1 MKCVESFKG
10 DQYERRSEEAE
21 DVEAQRQ
28 NDHNAKRRSEESEES
43 EAKRPKIYIRD
54 DEILA
59 KAQLMDAAT
68 CTDVVV
74 IWQRNNSTIFTRSS
88 YVEDGDTLEL
98 RFMRIWKSDVLSHVE
113 RPRFELGCVSFTEKI
128 DLAPVHA
135 ANLPPA
141 SKAKNHPGFS
151 MWLFD
156 RRTRVVFKRVPKTKN
171 RYTVALYLGDST
183 ADPLIAAA
191 RTSAHRVPSY
201 IDPHTTPQALGFEYE
216 DRVEKF
222 RQLIAAPMPL
232 LISFS
237 AAAHPDNA

>member
-98 RFMRIWKSDVLSHVE
+98 RFMRIWKSVE

-171 RYTVALYLGDST
+171 RYTVAL
-183 ADPLIAAA
+183 
-191 RTSAHRVPSY
+191 
-201 IDPHTTPQALGFEYE
+201 
-216 DRVEKF
+216 
-222 RQLIAAPMPL
+222 
-232 LISFS
+232 
-237 AAAHPDNA
+237 

>member
-74 IWQRNNSTIFTRSS
+74 IWQRNGTIFTRSS

-98 RFMRIWKSDVLSHVE
+98 RFMRIWKSVE

-156 RRTRVVFKRVPKTKN
+156 RRTRAVFTRVPKAKN
-171 RYTVALYLGDST
+171 RYTVALELGDSV

-201 IDPHTTPQALGFEYE
+201 IDPHTTPQALGVEYE